1 MNKITKTISICKW
14 FQKNG
19 INDINKPLT
28 PNNILFNFLLDTWG
42 IFALRNWL
50 SKISL
55 YFDILKVRSY
65 PFTIVCTDSYNKRNN
80 KIVSNYQWVF
90 SWWWIKSLCRVFR
103 TNQWGIFKAC
113 TFLKSSFESL
123 RRHHWQK

>member
-28 PNNILFNFLLDTWG
+28 PNNILFNYLLDTWG

-55 YFDILKVRSY
+55 YFNILRVRSY
-65 PFTIVCTDSYNKRNN
+65 PFTIVCTDSYNKSNN
-80 KIVSNYQWVF
+80 KIFKNGNAFYKYLMSRDYGVEDIAE
-90 SWWWIKSLCRVFR
+90 IKEMYYAI
-103 TNQWGIFKAC
+103 TNVRGKELFTRQKGA
-113 TFLKSSFESL
+113 ES
-123 RRHHWQK
+123 